1 MTFKKNCV
9 VIVTILTFLSIQYKE
24 YKKGVVQL
32 TDEKIMY
39 KVKDGQLAALNE
51 LFNRYNV
58 PVYNFF
64 LKLTMDVN
72 SSEDLTQNLFYRII
86 RYRNTFNSGNGTFK
100 SWMYQMARN
109 LHADHCR
116 QKQRIAEVV
125 KNTSDYEDVA
135 DKEEGF
141 KEQDYEKLKA
151 ALSGLGAVNRELI
164 VLSRFEGLKYA
175 EIAKMKNMSLSSIKV
190 QVHRALKE
198 LRILYFKQE

>member
-1 MTFKKNCV
+1 
-9 VIVTILTFLSIQYKE
+9 
-24 YKKGVVQL
+24 
-32 TDEKIMY
+32 MY
-39 KVKDGQLAALNE
+39 KVKDGQLAELNE

-64 LKLTMDVN
+64 LKLTMDV
-72 SSEDLTQNLFYRII
+72 STSEDLTQNLFYRII
-86 RYRNTFNSGNGTFK
+86 RYRHTFNSGSGTFK

-125 KNTSDYEDVA
+125 KQTGEYEDVA

-141 KEQDYEKLKA
+141 KEHDYEKLKA
-151 ALSGLGAVNRELI
+151 ALSGLGAVDRELI

-190 QVHRALKE
+190 QIHRALKE
-198 LRILYFKQE
+198 LRVLYFKQEKE